1 MVNEISGIGS
11 TSVARGLVQAGTPE
25 ANRGREETGSAKT
38 AVDENSRLV
47 ATRHIGFSVLATG
60 KDEAARTAQSIR
72 DANQALVMA
81 DTQLRNMEERVR
93 VVKNYPPFPPGN
105 EQRMEYINSINGL
118 RRQLE
123 AMTIPPVQSGVE
135 PVFYPRETDL
145 PELDP
150 VTASDA
156 DVASFGVGLG
166 DARAKLDSGFRKLA
180 EAAAT
185 FGTELAILPGTSDT
199 GEPEVAALGETAGRQ
214 LAHAKQPISGQS
226 MQLGYI

>member
-25 ANRGREETGSAKT
+25 SSRGLESTGQLTNVPEDANQ
-38 AVDENSRLV
+38 V
-47 ATRHIGFSVLATG
+47 ATRHVGFSVLATA
-60 KDEAARTAQSIR
+60 KDEATRAAQSIR
-72 DANQALVMA
+72 DANQALVQA

-93 VVKNYPPFPPGN
+93 MVKNYPPFPPGN
-105 EQRMEYINSINGL
+105 EQRMAYINSINGL

-145 PELDP
+145 PDLDP
-150 VTASDA
+150 SAASDA
-156 DVASFGVGLG
+156 DVARFGAGLG
-166 DARAKLDSGFRKLA
+166 DARAKLDNGFRKLA

-185 FGTELAILPGTSDT
+185 FDTELAILPGTSDT